1 MDPIRRIQFEAAIE
15 AILDAGVNPVELEGT
30 NTGVFLVAGACET
43 QALWFRD
50 DMKMK
55 NKFLG

>member
-1 MDPIRRIQFEAAIE
+1 MDPNRRIQFEAAIE

-30 NTGVFLVAGACET
+30 NTGVFLVSGASET
-43 QALWFRD
+43 QAIWYRD
-50 DMKMK
+50 DIKMK